1 MWKMS
6 SVVNLGTSFAAEPQ
20 VYNVFA
26 LVPLGSTVS
35 NQLILRE
42 KSARREDV
50 GLR

>member
-1 MWKMS
+1 MWKLS
-6 SVVNLGTSFAAEPQ
+6 SVVNLGTSFGAEPQ
-20 VYNVFA
+20 VYNVLA

-50 GLR
+50 VLR

>member
-6 SVVNLGTSFAAEPQ
+6 SVVNLGTSFAVEPQ

-26 LVPLGSTVS
+26 LVLLGSTVS